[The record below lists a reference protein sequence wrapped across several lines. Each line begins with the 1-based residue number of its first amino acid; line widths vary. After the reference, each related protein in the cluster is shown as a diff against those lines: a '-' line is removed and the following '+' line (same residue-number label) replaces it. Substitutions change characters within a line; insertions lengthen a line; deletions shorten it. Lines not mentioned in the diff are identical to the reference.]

1 MTKEKI
7 MARPYSDKF
16 LLGLDSADEDKVG
29 IQLAKV
35 CVEARLP
42 LLYIAKYFGVTRMA
56 VHGWF
61 RGNYVKEKNC
71 IKIQKFIRLIKED
84 LQKGTLPV
92 SSIKKARI
100 YLSKEV

>member
-1 MTKEKI
+1 

-16 LLGLDSADEDKVG
+16 LIGLQVADDTRVG

-35 CVEARLP
+35 CVKANIP
-42 LLYIAKYFGVTRMA
+42 LLYIASYFNVTRMA

-61 RGNYVKEKNC
+61 RGTY
-71 IKIQKFIRLIKED
+71 IQERNLMRVLNLIEEINID
-84 LQKGTLPV
+84 LDKGILPAP
-92 SSIKKARI
+92 SAKKAKA